1 MDESK
6 YQVDDRL
13 INFYT
18 DEHGQRRTGVNELII
33 KNVPPFTDDN
43 GEVIDDKYRVFDHN
57 KDKNNKLHNDG
68 NIYIIKIITIK
79 H

>member
-57 KDKNNKLHNDG
+57 KDIHRKIFKK
-68 NIYIIKIITIK
+68 ISKIIRYIK
-79 H
+79 K

>member
-43 GEVIDDKYRVFDHN
+43 GVVIDDKYRVFDHN
-57 KDKNNKLHNDG
+57 KDIHRKIFKK
-68 NIYIIKIITIK
+68 ISKIIRYIK
-79 H
+79 K